1 MVKKTENELNFSHN
15 LNFVQFYHLFLP
27 LKVRFL
33 FFFCFTSSRRGMKLF
48 CVNTYNLRLTL
59 SCGWVKHANTQ
70 KGFAYFLLWQFITH
84 SLFCCVLS
92 CLNTQHAGGEA
103 CKLQEN
109 TPCRHHMQV
118 IQTKYSSPALLSSWT
133 AHAKN
138 KSVLPPL
145 LSQKHTPQNTL
156 CSRLI
161 SRKRQKA

>member
-70 KGFAYFLLWQFITH
+70 KGFAYFSLWQFITH
-84 SLFCCVLS
+84 SLFCSVLS
-92 CLNTQHAGGEA
+92 CLNTQHAGGWFP
-103 CKLQEN
+103 EN
-109 TPCRHHMQV
+109 GRKHSKKNIKTASRLLRNPYRVFYKNSIHLHH
-118 IQTKYSSPALLSSWT
+118 S
-133 AHAKN
+133 
-138 KSVLPPL
+138 L
-145 LSQKHTPQNTL
+145 LSQL
-156 CSRLI
+156 LSCIFLLFS
-161 SRKRQKA
+161 